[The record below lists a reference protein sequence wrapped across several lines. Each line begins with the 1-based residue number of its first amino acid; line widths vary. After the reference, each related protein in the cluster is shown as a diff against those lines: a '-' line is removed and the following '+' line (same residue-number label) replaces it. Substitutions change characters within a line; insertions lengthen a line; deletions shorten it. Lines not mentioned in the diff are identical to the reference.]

1 MSKRI
6 DSKVAFFLV
15 GLGIG
20 SLISILVAPKS
31 GEETREYLTQKAK
44 EGSAYAQK
52 KARELKE
59 RAEDLVEHGS
69 QVVTRKQDQI
79 ATAIEAGREAYQRD
93 KSKAKVA

>member
-1 MSKRI
+1 MSERI
-6 DSKVAFFLV
+6 NSKVAFFLV

-44 EGSAYAQK
+44 EGSEYAQK